1 MMDFDFSAGMAWRDA
16 VLIVAA
22 LIGAYVVLTLL
33 WLLLVRLKRRA
44 SSSRNA
50 EPAAPI
56 EDAAATPELRPRPAE
71 LAVAPAPAPDFAR
84 ELARSSVELEVESL
98 RRESA
103 HLRAEVARLAEEVSQ
118 LRATQNV
125 SPLYNEAMALAQQ
138 GMTANGIAGRCGIS
152 IGEAELV
159 AAMARSASQFDRQEL
174 GEEHHE
180 RNTNSGNRPR
190 G

>member
-1 MMDFDFSAGMAWRDA
+1 MWRDA
-16 VLIVAA
+16 VLIAAA
-22 LIGAYVVLTLL
+22 LMGAYVALTLL
-33 WLLLVRLKRRA
+33 RLYQARHKRRA
-44 SSSRNA
+44 STPRDA
-50 EPAAPI
+50 EPAAPG
-56 EDAAATPELRPRPAE
+56 EDALPTPVARPVPAE
-71 LAVAPAPAPDFAR
+71 LAVPAAPTPDFAR
-84 ELARSSVELEVESL
+84 ALARSSVELEVESL

-125 SPLYNEAMALAQQ
+125 SPLYNEAVALAQQ
-138 GMTANGIAGRCGIS
+138 GMAANGIAGRCGIS

-159 AAMARSASQFDRQEL
+159 AAMARSASQFDRHEL